1 MARSVTNL
9 VKTAALFGVLWG
21 VLLAVGWLIG
31 GSSTIWLFALIGV
44 IGTAVS
50 FWNSDRIAIR
60 SMRAVEVSEQEAPA
74 MHRIVRELSERAGQ
88 PMPRLYISPTMQ
100 PNAFATGRSPKHAAV
115 CCTQGILQVLDEREL
130 RGVLGHELMHVYNRD
145 ILTSSIA
152 AGIAGII
159 TSVAQMAMWVGG
171 GRNREGGGGILGALA
186 AMILAPIAA
195 SLIQLGI
202 SRTREFDAD
211 HDGANLTGDPL
222 ALASALQKI
231 ERGVQS
237 HPLAPEQELQDSAH
251 MMIAN
256 PFTKNGGMKQLFSTH
271 PPTAE
276 RVQRLQQMSLGTG
289 R

>member
-1 MARSVTNL
+1 M
-9 VKTAALFGVLWG
+9 
-21 VLLAVGWLIG
+21 
-31 GSSTIWLFALIGV
+31 
-44 IGTAVS
+44 
-50 FWNSDRIAIR
+50 
-60 SMRAVEVSEQEAPA
+60 
-74 MHRIVRELSERAGQ
+74 
-88 PMPRLYISPTMQ
+88 
-100 PNAFATGRSPKHAAV
+100 
-115 CCTQGILQVLDEREL
+115 
-130 RGVLGHELMHVYNRD
+130 LGHELMHVYNRD

-159 TSVAQMAMWVGG
+159 TSVAQMAMWFGG
-171 GRNREGGGGILGALA
+171 GRNREGGGGGILGALA

-237 HPLAPEQELQDSAH
+237 HPLAPDQELQDSAH